1 MAEVLGQLRAVQQER
16 RQLEQPGRLEQQ
28 QVLALERQQQVLAL
42 ERQLW
47 QSRRHSREQR

>member
-28 QVLALERQQQVLAL
+28 QVLALERQ
-42 ERQLW
+42 LW